1 MSDPDA
7 VKNRSAK
14 PEDQK
19 ESRRYRRTPCSEG
32 THFLSRRR
40 LHEGVIRNI
49 SRGGTYIEAQGF
61 FFAGQEITVAGP
73 FDSDGEEVKQK
84 GAITRYDGRGI
95 GVKFTNPTRS

>member
-7 VKNRSAK
+7 AQSRPTEKD
-14 PEDQK
+14 DQK
-19 ESRRYRRTPCSEG
+19 ESRRFNRVPCSEG
-32 THFLSRRR
+32 THFLTRRR
-40 LHEGVIRNI
+40 LHEGVIKNI

-73 FDSDGEEVKQK
+73 FDRDGEEVKQK

-95 GVKFTNPTRS
+95 GVKFTNPTRI